1 MIEDS
6 FRIFDAFSEQY
17 KYDAISRALSPHS
30 CPKRIDD
37 MFPNQDG
44 KLLLSQLIVGTLL
57 NIYEITLRQYDKC
70 TFNRLVIDIEK
81 WAQTLEIK
89 YGYDIDAGILGKYI
103 IMDVLQNGGKP
114 FSVNCIW
121 DDALNRKELVFR
133 LLDERDGGYTLTDV
147 AFDYIYKKRDIETS
161 VERYNISLIKM
172 KMRLEKQDFSSATKN
187 AEDLLIDIR
196 QAIVNVNRFAQNCR
210 EGMTELGDK
219 SDHSIFTQTI
229 EIMQDVRNQVKEMRD
244 KNNREQDILL
254 TASAS
259 LSENKKLDANILLKD
274 RERRL
279 FKAKCDEI
287 IDADDDLLLALKNAE
302 KQYDNAILGMLNVKT
317 YAYFDIKED
326 VLKPML
332 TKGADVL
339 EDAMAYLFAPV
350 LPPSR
355 PEIYDMMALYEFSTL
370 AQDTEPDEGVEI
382 ERDYEWEEI
391 EKERIKGINTRYANI
406 TASFFAFA
414 RDKKRFRVS
423 DYIASLRREEV
434 IDYQQERSLANVLM
448 KFFSMGSLDVVAY
461 KEAREKYN
469 FSVEAN
475 GQLNIDWCL
484 EQMDEQLLEIKKLSF
499 YRLDDGKECSYEAW
513 RDGEKTRVYMTDYEV
528 EVLS

>member
-1 MIEDS
+1 
-6 FRIFDAFSEQY
+6 
-17 KYDAISRALSPHS
+17 
-30 CPKRIDD
+30 
-37 MFPNQDG
+37 
-44 KLLLSQLIVGTLL
+44 
-57 NIYEITLRQYDKC
+57 
-70 TFNRLVIDIEK
+70 
-81 WAQTLEIK
+81 
-89 YGYDIDAGILGKYI
+89 
-103 IMDVLQNGGKP
+103 
-114 FSVNCIW
+114 
-121 DDALNRKELVFR
+121 
-133 LLDERDGGYTLTDV
+133 
-147 AFDYIYKKRDIETS
+147 
-161 VERYNISLIKM
+161 
-172 KMRLEKQDFSSATKN
+172 
-187 AEDLLIDIR
+187 
-196 QAIVNVNRFAQNCR
+196 
-210 EGMTELGDK
+210 
-219 SDHSIFTQTI
+219 
-229 EIMQDVRNQVKEMRD
+229 
-244 KNNREQDILL
+244 
-254 TASAS
+254 
-259 LSENKKLDANILLKD
+259 
-274 RERRL
+274 
-279 FKAKCDEI
+279 
-287 IDADDDLLLALKNAE
+287 
-302 KQYDNAILGMLNVKT
+302 MLNVKT